1 MFNMEK
7 NFFEAGRLKNWET
20 PSISIYLKML
30 LQEKNYSKKNPASQ
44 NICNFSQEIV
54 SSNKGFQSDTV
65 IHELP

>member
-20 PSISIYLKML
+20 PSILIYLKML